1 MLWLLL
7 FVSCIYTHTQRL
19 STGLVEA
26 TAGSCTVYGTN
37 CMDDIATV
45 RQNLGICPQHN
56 ILFSLLTVKEH
67 LELFCAIKG
76 VHSDDIQHSVA
87 HSIAEVGLQEKT
99 NAYSSTLR

>member
-1 MLWLLL
+1 M
-7 FVSCIYTHTQRL
+7 Q
-19 STGLVEA
+19 
-26 TAGSCTVYGTN
+26 
-37 CMDDIATV
+37 DIATV

-76 VHSDDIQHSVA
+76 VHSADVQRSVA
-87 HSIAEVGLQEKT
+87 HSIAEVGLQEKI